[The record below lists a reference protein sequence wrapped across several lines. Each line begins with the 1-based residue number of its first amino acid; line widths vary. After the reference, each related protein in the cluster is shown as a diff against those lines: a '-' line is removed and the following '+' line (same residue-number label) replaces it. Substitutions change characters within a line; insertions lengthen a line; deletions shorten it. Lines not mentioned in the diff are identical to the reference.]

1 MMARLV
7 GIILGVILTTSGY
20 VIGGWGVLG
29 DWAQHLD
36 LGPFEP
42 HRPFV
47 GWAAA
52 ITGALLLVAALT
64 PRPKPKS
71 RRKPAPVDL
80 GGGEPLA
87 APVLSVEP
95 VAAVEPVMTVEPPA
109 EPVHAPVPVPVE
121 PPSIVAIDPPGQP
134 KVILSEPAPD
144 AAPMVMA
151 VVMTAADAPIEAV
164 STETFAELRA
174 KLVALSRTETW
185 PEAARVLSR
194 LLRVAGNDREKAQAH
209 CDLGDFARGQGR
221 LDEAAEAYDE
231 AVSFARSAR
240 AAKPDDFAV
249 DDLLAG
255 ALSGVG
261 DVAEMEGRLNEA
273 LSAFEEALA
282 LRRSHGGRE
291 AADPGA
297 KRALSV
303 SLERLADLRE
313 DRGHRMRALDLYRE
327 SYDVAARLA
336 AADPA
341 RFGADLASTRA
352 RLAELEAK
360 ISG

>member
-7 GIILGVILTTSGY
+7 GIVLGTILATSGY
-20 VIGGWGVLG
+20 VIAGLGVLG
-29 DWAQHLD
+29 DWAQNLD

-52 ITGALLLVAALT
+52 ITGAVLLVAALT
-64 PRPKPKS
+64 PRFKRKT
-71 RRKPAPVDL
+71 RRRAGPAVLGPVDL
-80 GGGEPLA
+80 DPPPAAMPATAVEVAPEP
-87 APVLSVEP
+87 APPIATPVAEAPIVAPILPTP
-95 VAAVEPVMTVEPPA
+95 VAAA
-109 EPVHAPVPVPVE
+109 
-121 PPSIVAIDPPGQP
+121 
-134 KVILSEPAPD
+134 
-144 AAPMVMA
+144 
-151 VVMTAADAPIEAV
+151 
-164 STETFAELRA
+164 ETFEELRA
-174 KLVALSRTETW
+174 RLVTLSRQ
-185 PEAARVLSR
+185 EAWSQAAQTLNR
-194 LLRVAGNDREKAQAH
+194 LLRMASDDREKAISRR
-209 CDLGDFARGQGR
+209 DLGDFARGQGR
-221 LDEAAEAYDE
+221 LDEAAEAYEE
-231 AVSFARSAR
+231 AVSHAR
-240 AAKPDDFAV
+240 AVRAGKPGDFAS
-249 DDLLAG
+249 DELLAS

-261 DVAEMEGRLNEA
+261 DVAEMEGRLNDA

-282 LRRSHGGRE
+282 LRRSQGGRE
-291 AADPGA
+291 AADPSA
-297 KRALSV
+297 RRALSV

-360 ISG
+360 VAG

>member
-7 GIILGVILTTSGY
+7 GIVLGAVLATSGY
-20 VIGGWGVLG
+20 VIAGLGVLG
-29 DWAQHLD
+29 GWAQNLD

-52 ITGALLLVAALT
+52 ITGAVLLVAALT
-64 PRPKPKS
+64 PRFKRKPA
-71 RRKPAPVDL
+71 RKPAPVVLDPAPAATPVVAVEAL
-80 GGGEPLA
+80 EVAPEP
-87 APVLSVEP
+87 EP
-95 VAAVEPVMTVEPPA
+95 VAAPIAAPPVVTAV
-109 EPVHAPVPVPVE
+109 APV
-121 PPSIVAIDPPGQP
+121 
-134 KVILSEPAPD
+134 AP
-144 AAPMVMA
+144 
-151 VVMTAADAPIEAV
+151 
-164 STETFAELRA
+164 TETFEDLRA
-174 KLVALSRTETW
+174 NLVTLSRQ
-185 PEAARVLSR
+185 EAWSQAAQTLNR
-194 LLRVAGNDREKAQAH
+194 LLRMASDDREKAISRR
-209 CDLGDFARGQGR
+209 DLGDFARGQGR
-221 LDEAAEAYDE
+221 LDEAAEAYED
-231 AVSFARSAR
+231 AVSYAR
-240 AAKPDDFAV
+240 AVRDAKPPSEQSDFAA
-249 DDLLAG
+249 DELLAS

-261 DVAEMEGRLNEA
+261 DVAEMEGRLNDA
-273 LSAFEEALA
+273 LSAFEEALD

-291 AADPGA
+291 AADPNA

-341 RFGADLASTRA
+341 RFGEDLASTRA

-360 ISG
+360 VAG

>member
-1 MMARLV
+1 MIARLV
-7 GIILGVILTTSGY
+7 GIILGVILATSGY
-20 VIGGWGVLG
+20 VIAGWGVLG

-64 PRPKPKS
+64 PRPKPKP
-71 RRKPAPVDL
+71 RRRAAPVAL
-80 GGGEPLA
+80 GGEPIA
-87 APVLSVEP
+87 APVMAVEAASEP
-95 VAAVEPVMTVEPPA
+95 VIALAPEPEIAPKVVQ
-109 EPVHAPVPVPVE
+109 VIAPVVAAPE
-121 PPSIVAIDPPGQP
+121 PEPEPTFCPLP
-134 KVILSEPAPD
+134 EPAQSP
-144 AAPMVMA
+144 
-151 VVMTAADAPIEAV
+151 EL
-164 STETFAELRA
+164 TFAELRA
-174 KLVALSRTETW
+174 QLVALSQAEAW
-185 PEAARVLSR
+185 SEAARTLNR
-194 LLRVAGNDREKAQAH
+194 LLRLAGDDREKALANR
-209 CDLGDFARGQGR
+209 DLGDFARSQGR
-221 LDEAAEAYDE
+221 LDEAAEAYEE
-231 AVSFARSAR
+231 AVSYARSIR
-240 AAKPDDFAV
+240 AAKPEGFAA
-249 DDLLAG
+249 DDLLAS
-255 ALSGVG
+255 ALAGVG
-261 DVAEMEGRLNEA
+261 DVAEIEGRLNEA
-273 LSAFEEALA
+273 LAAFEESLA

-313 DRGHRMRALDLYRE
+313 DRGHRMRALELYRE

-341 RFGADLASTRA
+341 RFGADLASTRE

-360 ISG
+360 VAG

>member
-7 GIILGVILTTSGY
+7 GIVLGAILATSGY
-20 VIGGWGVLG
+20 VIAGLGVLG
-29 DWAQHLD
+29 DWAQNLD

-52 ITGALLLVAALT
+52 ITGAVLLVAALT
-64 PRPKPKS
+64 PRFKRKT
-71 RRKPAPVDL
+71 RRKAGPVDL
-80 GGGEPLA
+80 GA
-87 APVLSVEP
+87 ADPDAVP
-95 VAAVEPVMTVEPPA
+95 AAMPAMAVEVAPEP
-109 EPVHAPVPVPVE
+109 
-121 PPSIVAIDPPGQP
+121 
-134 KVILSEPAPD
+134 EPAPAPIAATPIVAPIIPA
-144 AAPMVMA
+144 AAP
-151 VVMTAADAPIEAV
+151 AP
-164 STETFAELRA
+164 ETFEDLRA
-174 KLVALSRTETW
+174 QLVTLSRQESW
-185 PEAARVLSR
+185 SQAAQTLNR
-194 LLRVAGNDREKAQAH
+194 LLRMASNDREKAVSRR
-209 CDLGDFARGQGR
+209 DLGDFARGQGR
-221 LDEAAEAYDE
+221 LDEAAEAYEE
-231 AVSFARSAR
+231 AVSYAR
-240 AAKPDDFAV
+240 AVRAGKPDDFV
-249 DDLLAG
+249 DDDLLAS

-261 DVAEMEGRLNEA
+261 DVAEMEGRLNDA

-297 KRALSV
+297 RRALSV

-360 ISG
+360 VAG

>member
-7 GIILGVILTTSGY
+7 GIILGVILATSGY
-20 VIGGWGVLG
+20 VIAGWGVLG

-52 ITGALLLVAALT
+52 IAGALLLVAALT
-64 PRPKPKS
+64 PRPKPKP
-71 RRKPAPVDL
+71 RRKPAPTDL
-80 GGGEPLA
+80 GAGLVA
-87 APVLSVEP
+87 APVVATEVAPEAVVAPTVVRAPDPAPPEVAPVEIARVEVAP
-95 VAAVEPVMTVEPPA
+95 VVFAPVIA
-109 EPVHAPVPVPVE
+109 EPVV
-121 PPSIVAIDPPGQP
+121 
-134 KVILSEPAPD
+134 
-144 AAPMVMA
+144 AAP
-151 VVMTAADAPIEAV
+151 
-164 STETFAELRA
+164 TETFAELRA
-174 KLVALSRTETW
+174 QLVALSRQ
-185 PEAARVLSR
+185 EAWSDAAQTLNR
-194 LLRVAGNDREKAQAH
+194 LLRTAGNDAEKALARR
-209 CDLGDFARGQGR
+209 DLGDFARSQGR
-221 LDEAAEAYDE
+221 LDEAAEAYEE
-231 AVSFARSAR
+231 AVSYAR
-240 AAKPDDFAV
+240 AVRASKPDDFAA

-255 ALSGVG
+255 CLSGTG

-297 KRALSV
+297 RRALSI

-360 ISG
+360 VAG

>member
-7 GIILGVILTTSGY
+7 GIILGVILATSGY
-20 VIGGWGVLG
+20 VIAGLGVLG
-29 DWAQHLD
+29 GWAQDLD

-64 PRPKPKS
+64 PRPLTSRP
-71 RRKPAPVDL
+71 RRKPRRKTVVVDL
-80 GGGEPLA
+80 GEPLA
-87 APVLSVEP
+87 APVLAVEATP
-95 VAAVEPVMTVEPPA
+95 EAEPVMTSVVLVEP
-109 EPVHAPVPVPVE
+109 E
-121 PPSIVAIDPPGQP
+121 PPSLA
-134 KVILSEPAPD
+134 
-144 AAPMVMA
+144 AAPPEPPPPV
-151 VVMTAADAPIEAV
+151 
-164 STETFAELRA
+164 ETFAELRA
-174 KLVALSRTETW
+174 RLIELSRTQTW
-185 PEAARVLSR
+185 PEAARVLTR
-194 LLRVAGNDREKAQAH
+194 LLRVAGDDREKALAH
-209 CDLGDFARGQGR
+209 RDLGDFARAQGR
-221 LDEAAEAYDE
+221 LDEAAGAYED
-231 AVSFARSAR
+231 AVSYARAVR
-240 AAKPDDFAV
+240 AAKPPTLLGDLSA

-255 ALSGVG
+255 ALAGVG
-261 DVAEMEGRLNEA
+261 DVAEIEGRLNEA
-273 LSAFEEALA
+273 LSAFEESLA

-297 KRALSV
+297 RRALSIT
-303 SLERLADLRE
+303 LERLADLRE

-360 ISG
+360 VAG

>member
-7 GIILGVILTTSGY
+7 GIILGVILATSGY
-20 VIGGWGVLG
+20 VIAGWGVLG

-64 PRPKPKS
+64 PRPKPKP
-71 RRKPAPVDL
+71 RRKPAAAALGEDLVALPVVAAEVAS
-80 GGGEPLA
+80 EPGAHCVAA
-87 APVLSVEP
+87 APEAGPITVGP
-95 VAAVEPVMTVEPPA
+95 AAVEPVEAAPAPAPIPVAVVQHDIAPPLETPA
-109 EPVHAPVPVPVE
+109 E
-121 PPSIVAIDPPGQP
+121 S
-134 KVILSEPAPD
+134 
-144 AAPMVMA
+144 
-151 VVMTAADAPIEAV
+151 
-164 STETFAELRA
+164 FAELRA
-174 KLVALSRTETW
+174 RLVTLSRQEAW

-194 LLRVAGNDREKAQAH
+194 MLRLAGDDREKALASR
-209 CDLGDFARGQGR
+209 DLGDFARGQGR
-221 LDEAAEAYDE
+221 LDEAAEAYEE
-231 AVSFARSAR
+231 AVSYARSVR
-240 AAKPDDFAV
+240 ASKPDDFAA

-297 KRALSV
+297 KRALSI

-360 ISG
+360 VAG

>member
-7 GIILGVILTTSGY
+7 GIILGVILATSGY
-20 VIGGWGVLG
+20 VIAGLGVLG
-29 DWAQHLD
+29 DWAQNLD

-52 ITGALLLVAALT
+52 ITGAVLLVAALT
-64 PRPKPKS
+64 PRPKRKS

-80 GGGEPLA
+80 EPSLVA
-87 APVLSVEP
+87 APVMAAEAAPEP
-95 VAAVEPVMTVEPPA
+95 TPVVAPILADPIAATP
-109 EPVHAPVPVPVE
+109 
-121 PPSIVAIDPPGQP
+121 IVAPIIP
-134 KVILSEPAPD
+134 SAAPAP
-144 AAPMVMA
+144 
-151 VVMTAADAPIEAV
+151 PIE
-164 STETFAELRA
+164 TFEDLRA
-174 KLVALSRTETW
+174 RLVALSRQ
-185 PEAARVLSR
+185 EAWSQAAQTLNR
-194 LLRVAGNDREKAQAH
+194 LLRLAGDDREKALSRR
-209 CDLGDFARGQGR
+209 DLGDFARGQGR

-231 AVSFARSAR
+231 AVSYAR
-240 AAKPDDFAV
+240 AVRAAQPDDFAA
-249 DDLLAG
+249 DELLAS

-261 DVAEMEGRLNEA
+261 DVAEMEGRLNDA

-291 AADPGA
+291 AADPNA
-297 KRALSV
+297 RRALSV

-360 ISG
+360 VAG